1 MVAKNIVN
9 ISTGQNY
16 AGHFLLNENA
26 LDIEAVLLKFQQ
38 VMKEQHSL
46 KTSDF
51 LEEQGRLVFLS
62 FLAPILN
69 GQGYSFKEVQTSL
82 EKRLDVII
90 TYFQHRYI
98 IELKRWYGEKYHEKG
113 LDQLADYLDI
123 HGLAK
128 GYLVIFDTRK
138 KRTWDKKTKN
148 QSYIMAKRYL

>member
-1 MVAKNIVN
+1 
-9 ISTGQNY
+9 
-16 AGHFLLNENA
+16 
-26 LDIEAVLLKFQQ
+26 
-38 VMKEQHSL
+38 MKKQYSL

-69 GQGYSFKEVQTSL
+69 GQGYAFKEVQASL
-82 EKRLDVII
+82 QKRLDVII
-90 TYFQHRYI
+90 TYFQHQYI
-98 IELKRWYGEKYHEKG
+98 IELKRWYGAKYHQKG

-138 KRTWDKKTKN
+138 KRTWGKKSVVHKGKE
-148 QSYIMAKRYL
+148 IFMVWV